1 MGQITARTSG
11 VVAATFFLSSA
22 GDAQEAYYHQQRLDS
37 LARSLESC
45 AEIDKLKRQNDPAW
59 AELHAEQSR
68 LESSARYQ
76 RDLERAARR
85 RARRGDAT
93 RAEVRERTAIEE
105 RIARDLG
112 LQPSEIDAL
121 TKYATD
127 ALFDE
132 SGNTSLVRQQVICN
146 RSGSFETPE
155 AYGRAFAEAAAI
167 SRSDRGRIV
176 GGLEEVIGTE
186 ASEKIVSYAL
196 SAAGTTITS
205 VDVEAGLSQ
214 MPPAELADM
223 VALFCRAR

>member
-1 MGQITARTSG
+1 
-11 VVAATFFLSSA
+11 
-22 GDAQEAYYHQQRLDS
+22 
-37 LARSLESC
+37 LE
-45 AEIDKLKRQNDPAW
+45 
-59 AELHAEQSR
+59 
-68 LESSARYQ
+68 
-76 RDLERAARR
+76 
-85 RARRGDAT
+85 
-93 RAEVRERTAIEE
+93 
-105 RIARDLG
+105 

-121 TKYATD
+121 TQYAIH
-127 ALFDE
+127 AIDE
-132 SGNTSLVRQQVICN
+132 EGRNTSLVRQQVICN